1 MRMQSP
7 SSNDSIVKTRFLL
20 PLFIN
25 FLMFLEMADCIP
37 TCDEE
42 TESLLEFDG
51 LAGFDITSPT
61 WWIQDENNNR
71 VVECGRNERGMCI
84 LQTDEGSN
92 PFHRIRHCVPSSGC
106 HLLVARDSYFGVYT
120 EQREHTSFLIS
131 RMVASFWRDEMS
143 IEVGSGCSEIA
154 ACKNDNNTL
163 LEVFFFR
170 R

>member
-92 PFHRIRHCVPSSGC
+92 RFHRIRHCVPSSG
-106 HLLVARDSYFGVYT
+106 
-120 EQREHTSFLIS
+120 
-131 RMVASFWRDEMS
+131 
-143 IEVGSGCSEIA
+143 
-154 ACKNDNNTL
+154 
-163 LEVFFFR
+163 
-170 R
+170 